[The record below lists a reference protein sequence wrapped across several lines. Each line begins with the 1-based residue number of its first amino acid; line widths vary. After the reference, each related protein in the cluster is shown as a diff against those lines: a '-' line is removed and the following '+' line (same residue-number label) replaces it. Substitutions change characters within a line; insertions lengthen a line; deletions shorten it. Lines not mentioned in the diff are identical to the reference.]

1 MKSRTLIDWIIW
13 ASMKIRMIAKKST
26 FTKNMS
32 HFLAN
37 VQRENAENIE
47 KAKGTRGGKTKET
60 IIYEELSRLWKIT
73 WKRTIN

>member
-1 MKSRTLIDWIIW
+1 
-13 ASMKIRMIAKKST
+13 
-26 FTKNMS
+26 MS

-60 IIYEELSRLWKIT
+60 IIYEELNILWK
-73 WKRTIN
+73 KHMEENYN

>member
-1 MKSRTLIDWIIW
+1 
-13 ASMKIRMIAKKST
+13 
-26 FTKNMS
+26 MS

-60 IIYEELSRLWKIT
+60 IIYEELNILWKNT
-73 WKRTIN
+73 WKRTINRISTFKLLNYGYKRMYH